1 MIEEVWVLWET
12 KCIFHRV
19 WTSNPLSIDAHL
31 FSGFISALF
40 ILAEEAID
48 ASGSL
53 KNIEFLSTRFT
64 IIKRQLNEY
73 KTNFVV
79 VGRSAI
85 NTPVERS
92 FQELQVLVTELS
104 FLFESNVE
112 FAFLAKPQAVVDIIR
127 LQHELDYQL
136 DSKLD
141 QWIFNSRE
149 LLLIDKITL
158 INLMSKLLALL
169 EKYFDFQMAN
179 QNLFVDEVN
188 PNLKLIGICILKA
201 DNENIESDIRQLECD
216 FIQTMNFVKLAILR
230 ITNNVLTKK
239 LFVDSDYSAAKL
251 QFLNFLTEEWFLL
264 KYFQIEEIIFEEV
277 APMFSFP

>member
-216 FIQTMNFVKLAILR
+216 FIQTMNFVKHAILR

-251 QFLNFLTEEWFLL
+251 QFLNFLTEEWFLH

-277 APMFSFP
+277 APLFSFP

>member
-149 LLLIDKITL
+149 LLLIDKINL

-277 APMFSFP
+277 APLFSFP

>member
-277 APMFSFP
+277 APLFSFP